1 MTTYQMKIQIEV
13 EKTPDGLKAQIG
25 GTPFLPA
32 DPSAAESFKAA
43 RGALRLM
50 DGESKDK
57 QFDAALRAM
66 SYEQFA
72 AICAAMAIGEYFAEF
87 AKSKTL
93 HAGLDHALDGAR
105 AHYRKAKENAEPGGY
120 SDLTKEGK

>member
-13 EKTPDGLKAQIG
+13 EKTPLGLKANVG
-25 GTPFLPA
+25 GTSFFPA
-32 DPSAAESFKAA
+32 DESAAESFKAA

-72 AICAAMAIGEYFAEF
+72 AMSAAMAVGEFVTEF
-87 AKSKTL
+87 VKSKTVR
-93 HAGLDHALDGAR
+93 AGLGNALDNAKACYR
-105 AHYRKAKENAEPGGY
+105 NAERKAGGGY
-120 SDLTKEGK
+120 RDLTKEGK